1 MPHSYYSINP
11 AWASFHKEKLSIGLT
26 GPISLHKI
34 ILSST
39 VTCYVT
45 TVSGT
50 GQDLYDDVVSA
61 RRSMPATIG
70 M

>member
-1 MPHSYYSINP
+1 MIR
-11 AWASFHKEKLSIGLT
+11 LT
-26 GPISLHKI
+26 KTISLYIK
-34 ILSST
+34 ILSNT
-39 VTCYVT
+39 YYVI

-70 M
+70 MHYK